1 MNKSRLA
8 VMLFAL
14 LTLIN
19 CNGAVTIQAPEMTAV
34 IMDVAGVTVFWE
46 RNSEIE
52 SGSEFVGYNI
62 YAHTDSSALLISD
75 GEDLNKFNGQVVTDT
90 MYQVNGLSQDSVYY
104 IQVRTVNIEDKVD
117 GYNSATPFLKAS
129 PRPEFVVTMYLR
141 FDYQGTI
148 DSCAI
153 RYRDALIIADSLMAD
168 SAADMWIRASGDTVW
183 LESPTNHPLYGSGVR
198 QTMFS
203 NIGPA
208 DFDTISGVT
217 AEPDMEESEVAVG
230 EMLIAKTE
238 DGNYV
243 KIYVEAIDTV
253 NGTIALLYA
262 YQNVV
267 EFPYF

>member
-1 MNKSRLA
+1 
-8 VMLFAL
+8 
-14 LTLIN
+14 
-19 CNGAVTIQAPEMTAV
+19 
-34 IMDVAGVTVFWE
+34 
-46 RNSEIE
+46 
-52 SGSEFVGYNI
+52 
-62 YAHTDSSALLISD
+62 
-75 GEDLNKFNGQVVTDT
+75 
-90 MYQVNGLSQDSVYY
+90 
-104 IQVRTVNIEDKVD
+104 
-117 GYNSATPFLKAS
+117 
-129 PRPEFVVTMYLR
+129 MYLR